1 MSNRVYSEEEV
12 AKLIR
17 RAVELESS
25 HSGSAQNSDQKGL
38 TMQDLEKIA
47 ADAGIDPEL
56 MHRAAEE
63 LERKDTLDDLKDTTR
78 VTRQEIVAEHWID
91 GKLNQ
96 QIMDDLVIELNQRFG
111 TSEDDINWWDRLW
124 NDYSGKPQINRTN
137 SSVDW
142 RYKDEIELYTTRAL
156 IQQRGD
162 KLRIRV
168 SKRQGWNLSW
178 NSSETY
184 LSLGIVSLVLFTA
197 IGSAL
202 GFALLNDPLMGIL
215 FGASLAALL
224 VPITVTFSKR
234 RLKRHVDE
242 VSEIAKQL
250 VVQAKQLT
258 KEKKSGSL
266 DNAKAGKT
274 SSQEPSISA
283 IEIDSDS
290 EERNRASESNLKNHL
305 RE

>member
-1 MSNRVYSEEEV
+1 MSNRIYSEEEV

-17 RAVELESS
+17 RAVELESKRS
-25 HSGSAQNSDQKGL
+25 DSGQSGSGKGL
-38 TMQDLEKIA
+38 TIHDLEKIA

-63 LERKDTLDDLKDTTR
+63 FENSNLSHQIEETTK
-78 VTRQEIVAEHWID
+78 VTKSEIVAEHWIK
-91 GKLNQ
+91 GKLTP
-96 QIMDDLVIELNQRFG
+96 QIMDDLVIELNHRFG
-111 TSEDDINWWDRLW
+111 TSEADINWWDRLW

-178 NSSETY
+178 KSESNH
-184 LSLGIVSLVLFTA
+184 LFLAVSSLVFFSV
-197 IGSAL
+197 IGAVL
-202 GFALLNDPLMGIL
+202 GFALLNSPWIGIL
-215 FGASLAALL
+215 GGASLAALI
-224 VPITVTFSKR
+224 VPIMVAYGKR
-234 RLKRHVDE
+234 RLKQHVDE
-242 VSEIAKQL
+242 VSEIAEQL
-250 VVQAKQLT
+250 VIQAKQLS
-258 KEKKSGSL
+258 KERKSDSKS
-266 DNAKAGKT
+266 NAKAGK
-274 SSQEPSISA
+274 SSSGEPSIHV

-290 EERNRASESNLKNHL
+290 EEENISEKSGLKNHL

>member
-12 AKLIR
+12 ARLIR

-25 HSGSAQNSDQKGL
+25 RSGSARSGDQKGL

-47 ADAGIDPEL
+47 AESGIDPEL
-56 MHRAAEE
+56 MHRAADE
-63 LERKDTLDDLKDTTR
+63 LERKDTLDDLKDAIR
-78 VTRQEIVAEHWID
+78 VTRQEIVAEHWIK
-91 GKLNQ
+91 GELNQ
-96 QIMDDLVIELNQRFG
+96 QVMDDLVIELNHRFG
-111 TSEDDINWWDRLW
+111 TSEEDINWWDRLW
-124 NDYSGKPQINRTN
+124 NDYSGKPQITRTN

-184 LSLGIVSLVLFTA
+184 LSLGFMSLVLFTV
-197 IGSAL
+197 IGSVL
-202 GFALLNDPLMGIL
+202 GFALLDNPLMGIL
-215 FGASLAALL
+215 GGASLAALL
-224 VPITVTFSKR
+224 VPVTIAFSKR
-234 RLKRHVDE
+234 RLKRHIDE
-242 VSEIAKQL
+242 VSEIAEEL
-250 VVQAKQLT
+250 VIQAKQLSKET
-258 KEKKSGSL
+258 KSYSKS
-266 DNAKAGKT
+266 NTKAGKT
-274 SSQEPSISA
+274 SARDSSIRA
-283 IEIDSDS
+283 IEIDSD
-290 EERNRASESNLKNHL
+290 EENIIRESGLKNHL